1 LNDFDDL
8 KERFQSRNYYDMIQ
22 KREQNII
29 DNNDKKKGLVKYP
42 LSKTEKKYQEHL
54 YGDFIPPKVGMRI
67 LQFV

>member
-1 LNDFDDL
+1 
-8 KERFQSRNYYDMIQ
+8 MIK
-22 KREQNII
+22 KREQII
-29 DNNDKKKGLVKYP
+29 VDNNDKKKGLVKYP